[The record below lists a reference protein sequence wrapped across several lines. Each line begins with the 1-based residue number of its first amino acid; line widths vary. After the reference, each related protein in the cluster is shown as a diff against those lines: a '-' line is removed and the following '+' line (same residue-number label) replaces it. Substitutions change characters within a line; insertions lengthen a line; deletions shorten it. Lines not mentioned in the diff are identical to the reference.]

1 MITEIN
7 ELKEKVGRLGLY
19 LLTLAEEE
27 IREMYN
33 QSIFQKANIK
43 KRFLTLTKEN
53 SLKIREH
60 FKETYNQYLNNSLSS
75 TLLKSKEK
83 VLNFKNNL
91 LNTLKK
97 DFLSFVKKKIQAN
110 YSEYLNYLIKQMKDL
125 DKTFMKDEEIILEF
139 NDFDMNEISKLSDSI
154 NSIFGVK
161 VNIKPAEESILG
173 GFKLILPR
181 SNIVIDNTISNKIEK
196 SEEII
201 DMVFSKVISDENVSE
216 IENSFEKF
224 IINKKNSIDSY
235 LSEYDKL

>member
-1 MITEIN
+1 
-7 ELKEKVGRLGLY
+7 
-19 LLTLAEEE
+19 
-27 IREMYN
+27 
-33 QSIFQKANIK
+33 
-43 KRFLTLTKEN
+43 
-53 SLKIREH
+53 
-60 FKETYNQYLNNSLSS
+60 
-75 TLLKSKEK
+75 
-83 VLNFKNNL
+83 
-91 LNTLKK
+91 
-97 DFLSFVKKKIQAN
+97 
-110 YSEYLNYLIKQMKDL
+110 MKDL

-139 NDFDMNEISKLSDSI
+139 NDFDMNKISKLSDSI

-161 VNIKPAEESILG
+161 VNIKPAEGSILG

-201 DMVFSKVISDENVSE
+201 DMVFSKIISDEKVSE

>member
-1 MITEIN
+1 VITEIN

-201 DMVFSKVISDENVSE
+201 DMVFSKIISDEKVSE

>member
-1 MITEIN
+1 
-7 ELKEKVGRLGLY
+7 
-19 LLTLAEEE
+19 LLTLAEKE

-201 DMVFSKVISDENVSE
+201 DMVFSKIISDEKVSE

>member
-201 DMVFSKVISDENVSE
+201 DMVFSKIISDEKVSE